1 MIFARVD
8 RIARF
13 TFLGVLVA
21 TLLIVAYVKRSE
33 LEALGSSFLEMSD
46 GSSAA
51 VSPANKGR
59 LIYNSG
65 TQTFQMSMNGGAYA
79 SIGTGGGGGT
89 PSISFATT
97 TGAIGTVNL
106 STLGTFDWYS
116 PVGALSSGLLA
127 TSAAST
133 VAHAKAYPS
142 GGFPSLYNT
151 VQTFNAGLVSFIA
164 STVGGDTYQS
174 TAIDDQTQ
182 SALNAAAN
190 QYAFLFT
197 SGAAVEWG
205 FRIQV
210 PATLTSRKLRIY
222 ANAASCLITTTATLS
237 LSGTTATTTFDTTTA
252 LDAVVT
258 ATFTGGV
265 QGDQLV
271 VTQVCTTSHGGTPQ
285 LGFAGASLGPI

>member
-1 MIFARVD
+1 MIFART
-8 RIARF
+8 RMARF
-13 TFLGVLVA
+13 IILGMLVT
-21 TLLIVAYVKRSE
+21 TLLVVAYVKRSE

-65 TQTFQMSMNGGAYA
+65 TQTFQVSMNGGAYA
-79 SIGTGGGGGT
+79 SLGTGGGGA